1 MPTNHMK
8 YLDMTL
14 EQIDMEIAVLVN
26 QLQDISDAVDKSFTI
41 TTTPDKNPVILIDGE
56 VNNRLAYGT
65 DIWKDLPGFEGTM
78 RAVATL

>member
-56 VNNRLAYGT
+56 VNNRLAYGE
-65 DIWKDLPGFEGTM
+65 DIWADLPGFEGTM